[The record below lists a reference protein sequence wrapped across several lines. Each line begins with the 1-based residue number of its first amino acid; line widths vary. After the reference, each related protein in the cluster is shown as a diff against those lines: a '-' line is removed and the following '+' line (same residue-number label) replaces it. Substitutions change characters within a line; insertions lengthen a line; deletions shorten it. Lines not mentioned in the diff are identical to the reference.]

1 LLGPLAVTPTMGSS
15 KRDRPSEETKDETK
29 DEKKAR
35 KRPKKEAKKRKSE
48 GSKNDVQQQIASTT
62 DSEKNEIL
70 SDLLFRRK
78 LRLNASILPSGL
90 SDVKGSIDRCI
101 REFLLKYSEGVGG
114 IVLAYKNVDILKKA
128 RGSILEELPH
138 IHYDVTCEALV
149 FSPVPKAK
157 LWGRVTESF
166 HSHISLI
173 VFNYFNASVSAAQLR
188 QSGFDYNAE
197 KDMWYETKSEYVIDK
212 AANMS
217 FTIDKVH
224 EAGTFP
230 LHSLNRYTT
239 TSLELTQV
247 HAAF

>member
-1 LLGPLAVTPTMGSS
+1 MGSSS
-15 KRDRPSEETKDETK
+15 KRDRSSDESK
-29 DEKKAR
+29 DEKNEQ
-35 KRPKKEAKKRKSE
+35 KRQKKEAKKRKSE
-48 GSKNDVQQQIASTT
+48 GSKKDVQQRIASTT
-62 DSEKNEIL
+62 DPGDEVLSE
-70 SDLLFRRK
+70 LLFRRK
-78 LRLNASILPSGL
+78 LRLSASILPSGL

-114 IVLAYKNVDILKKA
+114 IILAYKNVEILKNA
-128 RGSILEELPH
+128 RGSIMEELPH

-157 LWGRVTESF
+157 LWGRITESF

-173 VFNYFNASVSAAQLR
+173 VFNYFNASISAAQLR

-224 EAGTFP
+224 EAGTFSP
-230 LHSLNRYTT
+230 YPALNCSTDP
-239 TSLELTQV
+239 SLELTQV
-247 HAAF
+247 HVAF